1 MQNERKGKEMDFIDR
16 AIQNG
21 LNISGGIELDSQTWE
36 AFEKKSAGK
45 KVLLFGAGACADF
58 YFMRYK
64 DKVALEGVI
73 DNDCKKHG
81 FYVDDFISEAFY
93 VKDKKIKITGSSL
106 LGNYRTDEIVVL
118 ISSTKYYKAI
128 SEQLEGLGIF
138 DYFVLLIMEANE
150 RRSKEWP
157 DLESADDSLKRKA
170 FAEECCRQYPV
181 EKKKVFFR
189 AYGDYT
195 DHGKYITEA
204 LVKARKDL
212 DIVWALDDMTTMVPK
227 GVRKVYKGNWKK
239 FVYEMETAGIWV
251 LDLAVPSYVLKR
263 EGQIYLQT
271 KHWASITLK
280 RFYLDA
286 STFEEVPELVEN
298 WKRDGKMIDH
308 VITGSDFDEES
319 CRRGFGFRGEVLPC
333 GSPRS
338 DALFHEEEN
347 RKKVYEHYKIGKKI
361 KTLLYAPTYRFDKTR
376 GKSFHSAKEMEL
388 DFAQTKKALEERFT
402 GEWNILLRLHPS
414 VAQACKNMEKPD
426 FVIDVSDYKDSQELV
441 SAADITISD
450 FSSIMFE
457 PAFVKK
463 PVFLFATDIQEY
475 IANEYDLL
483 IKYEELPFPVAESN
497 EELAQNIRSF
507 DQEAYVEQVGQFL
520 EGYGVC
526 EDGHASERV
535 AEYISKRIGE

>member
-1 MQNERKGKEMDFIDR
+1 MQNERKGMEMDFIDR

-21 LNISGGIELDSQTWE
+21 LHISGKTELDSQTWE
-36 AFEKKSAGK
+36 EFEKKSAGK

-64 DKVALEGVI
+64 EKAILNGVI

-81 FYVDDFISEAFY
+81 FYADDFISEAFY
-93 VKDKKIKITGSSL
+93 IKDRRIKITGSSF
-106 LGNYRTDEIVVL
+106 LGQYHAGEAVVL
-118 ISSTKYYKAI
+118 ISSTKFYKEI
-128 SEQLEGLGIF
+128 SEQLESLGIL

-150 RRSKEWP
+150 RKSKGWP
-157 DLESADDSLKRKA
+157 YLESADDSLKKKI
-170 FAEECCRQYPV
+170 FAEECCRRHPV

-189 AYGDYT
+189 AYGDYA

-204 LVKARKDL
+204 LVKIRKDL
-212 DIVWALDDMTTMVPK
+212 DIVWALDDMTTEVPE
-227 GVRKVYKGNWKK
+227 GVRKVNKGNWKK
-239 FVYEMETAGIWV
+239 FVYEMETAGMWV
-251 LDLAVPSYVLKR
+251 LDLAVPSYVVKR

-280 RFYLDA
+280 KFYLDA

-319 CRRGFGFRGEVLPC
+319 CRRGFGFQGEVLPC

-338 DALFHEEEN
+338 DAMFHEEEN
-347 RKKVYEHYKIGKKI
+347 RKKVYGHYKIDGKI
-361 KTLLYAPTYRFDKTR
+361 KTLLYAPTYRFDKKK
-376 GKSFHSAKEMEL
+376 GKSFHSAKEVEL
-388 DFAQTKKALEERFT
+388 DFGQIKKVLEERFL

-414 VAQACKNMEKPD
+414 VSQACKNMEKPD
-426 FVIDVSDYKDSQELV
+426 FVIDVSDYKDSQELA
-441 SAADITISD
+441 SAADIMVSD

-463 PVFLFATDIQEY
+463 PVFLFATDIQDY

-483 IKYEELPFPVAESN
+483 IKYEELPFTAAESN
-497 EELAQNIRSF
+497 EELAWNIRNF
-507 DQEAYVEQVGQFL
+507 NKEAYVEQVGQFL
-520 EGYGVC
+520 EGYGVH

-535 AEYISKRIGE
+535 AEYISKTIGE